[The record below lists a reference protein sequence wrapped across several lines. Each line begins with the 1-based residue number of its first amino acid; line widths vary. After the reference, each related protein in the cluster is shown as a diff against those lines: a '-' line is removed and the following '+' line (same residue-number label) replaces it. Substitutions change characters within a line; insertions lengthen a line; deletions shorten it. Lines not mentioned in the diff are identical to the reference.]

1 MQNVVLDCIFAF
13 IQILMKQESKHLA
26 YLSLGS
32 NLGDKQFNL
41 SKAIDFIQEYCGSIE
56 GKSRV
61 YSSQPWGFE
70 SENIFYNLCLIV
82 KTSNSPELLLKN
94 LLSIEQ
100 NMGRNREGDVYSD
113 RIIDIDILF
122 YDDLIINEENL
133 IIPHPKIHERMFV
146 LAPLEA
152 IASEFVHP
160 VLEVSIGK
168 LREKCE
174 GEVKEVE

>member
-1 MQNVVLDCIFAF
+1 
-13 IQILMKQESKHLA
+13 MKQESKHLV

-41 SKAIDFIQEYCGSIE
+41 SRAIDFIQEYCGSIE
-56 GKSRV
+56 KKSNI

-82 KTSNSPELLLKN
+82 KTSNSPVLLLKN

-100 NMGRNREGDVYSD
+100 NMGRRREESGYAD

-133 IIPHPKIHERMFV
+133 IIPHPKIQERMFV
-146 LAPLEA
+146 LAPLEEV
-152 IASEFVHP
+152 ASEFVHP
-160 VLEVSIGK
+160 VLELSVGK
-168 LREKCE
+168 LRERCE
-174 GEVKEVE
+174 V